1 MILKKLKI
9 VKERFKKN
17 RFIKEESGNAIV
29 FFSLY
34 LVILIGVAGLV
45 IDTGVLYLTKSHLK
59 KTANAVVLSGA
70 QELTNS
76 TAAVNVVVTEILNAH
91 GEESSLKDISIV
103 TTYPYRISVT
113 LEKEVK
119 LYFFRIFKM
128 YSQKVAVTSSVQLV
142 PMKSG
147 VGAVPLGIDKDV
159 PLEYLKEY
167 TLKVDSGDSEYG
179 NFGVLALQ
187 GPGAKLYE
195 QDLMYG
201 YDGELEVGDIIN
213 TQTGNIAGK
222 TVNAVNYRINSCSH
236 PSGDYTN
243 RDCERIIL
251 VLVYEPYE
259 FNGHQLDKVKISGFA
274 YFYLKEPVNQQ
285 DSTIKGYFIKR
296 AGTGFGNE
304 SVRDTGAYT
313 IKLSE

>member
-1 MILKKLKI
+1 MLKKLKI
-9 VKERFKKN
+9 VKERFTKN

-29 FFSLY
+29 LFSFY
-34 LVILIGVAGLV
+34 LVILIGISGLV
-45 IDTGVLYLTKSHLK
+45 IDTGILYLTKSHLK

-76 TAAVNVVVTEILNAH
+76 SAAVNIVVTNILNAH
-91 GEESSLKDISIV
+91 GEEASLKEISIV

-119 LYFFRIFKM
+119 LYFLKIFKI
-128 YSQKVAVTSSVQLV
+128 YSEKVSVTSSVQLV

-147 VGAVPLGIDKDV
+147 TGAVPLGIDESV
-159 PLEYLKEY
+159 TLEYLKEY

-201 YDGELEVGDIIN
+201 YDGELKVGDIIN
-213 TQTGNIAGK
+213 TQTGNISGK

-236 PSGDYTN
+236 SINDYN
-243 RDCERIIL
+243 SRDCDRIIL
-251 VLVYEPYE
+251 VLVYQPYA
-259 FNGHQLDKVKISGFA
+259 FNGKQLSEVKIVGFA
-274 YFYLKEPVNQQ
+274 YFYLKESLNQQ

-296 AGTGFGNE
+296 AATGFGNE
-304 SVRDTGAYT
+304 SLRDTGAYT